1 MIHKGAIQKIA
12 YGVQQGAE
20 TFGALKGLYHAG
32 QLAWGVGRT
41 LGAAAVPF
49 LL

>member
-1 MIHKGAIQKIA
+1 MINKGAIQKIA
-12 YGVQQGAE
+12 HGVQQGVE
-20 TFGALKGLYHAG
+20 TFGALKGLYTAG
-32 QLAWGVGRT
+32 RAAFAVGRT